1 MDGLQPTIGFRH
13 AHKPSKVLTSN
24 VRSTKK
30 NVLKIIHPP
39 AAYLQKE
46 PGTEQKKINKVFGGH
61 K

>member
-24 VRSTKK
+24 IQSTKK

-46 PGTEQKKINKVFGGH
+46 RGTEQKKINEVFGGH